1 MILTTEDLGDIPD
14 VSAADIEQMLPAD
27 SFGKFVILSAS
38 EDSFIQAGCD
48 WRPTPE
54 CQEFLKRHGSDPGL
68 LEYRDGESG
77 RQFRA
82 AGHVTLDEV
91 RRAFLSYL
99 AGGGEWRQAFQWEQV
114 RP

>member
-1 MILTTEDLGDIPD
+1 MTLTTEEFGDVPD
-14 VSAADIEQMLPAD
+14 VSAADIDEILPAD
-27 SFGKFVILSAS
+27 AFGKFVILAAS
-38 EDSFIQAGCD
+38 EESFIQAGCD
-48 WRPTPE
+48 WRPTQE
-54 CQEFLKRHGSDPGL
+54 CQAYLARHDSDPWL

-99 AGGGEWRQAFQWEQV
+99 AGGGEWRQALQWEQV